1 MLFKLMIDACN
12 SNNPSLAVF
21 QPDIAQ
27 NLGAMLRLTAC
38 FGVSIN
44 IIEPCG
50 FPFSEK
56 KFKRTVMDYSKYADI
71 KTFIDFESYKR
82 DVKEFNHKPRVILL
96 TTKSRNNYLDF
107 RFKKNDRLLLGRES
121 EGVPNQVRKWV
132 DHDVKIMM
140 PGQGRSLN
148 VVISCAMALSEALR
162 QIRHL

>member
-1 MLFKLMIDACN
+1 MRI
-12 SNNPSLAVF
+12 SVY
-21 QPDIAQ
+21 QPDIPQ
-27 NLGAMLRLTAC
+27 NLATLIRLSAC
-38 FGVSIN
+38 LNVSID

-71 KTFIDFESYKR
+71 KTFIDFESYKQ
-82 DVKEFNHKPRVILL
+82 DIKDSNPQPRIILL
-96 TTKSRNNYLDF
+96 TTKSNNNFLDF
-107 RFKKNDRLLLGRES
+107 KFKKDDRLFFGRES
-121 EGVPNQVRKWV
+121 KGVPDHVRKWV
-132 DHDVKIMM
+132 DNDLKIMM

>member
-50 FPFSEK
+50 FPFSQK
-56 KFKRTVMDYSKYADI
+56 VLRRSAMDYM
-71 KTFIDFESYKR
+71 DFAKINHHTSYKNFR
-82 DVKEFNHKPRVILL
+82 EKTPGRVILL
-96 TTKSRNNYLDF
+96 TTKAKKSIWEHSFENNDT
-107 RFKKNDRLLLGRES
+107 LLVGRES
-121 EGVPNQVRKWV
+121 AGVPKYVA
-132 DHDVKIMM
+132 DDSDYCLKI
-140 PGQGRSLN
+140 PIIDRARSLN
-148 VVISCAMALSEALR
+148 VVTAAAIALAEVLR
-162 QIRHL
+162 QTKSTSDLH